1 MTIER
6 YADILKLVMQT
17 QIHYIEEEL
26 EKPFADE
33 EYLNGTINGL
43 RIAIDKINASMF
55 LAE

>member
-26 EKPFADE
+26 ENPFADE